1 VKGSHR
7 SLANAA
13 AQAALIAHWQGIVK
27 SLGNFLNT
35 LKANHVRICSLDM
48 NYFPL
53 IFAFPEMG
61 STPSAV
67 IA

>member
-13 AQAALIAHWQGIVK
+13 AQAALIAHWQGIVR

-48 NYFPL
+48 YYFHLFLCFLRWVEPRVL
-53 IFAFPEMG
+53 
-61 STPSAV
+61 
-67 IA
+67 